1 MLFKKIISFVW
12 LRSDNYLLVSH
23 LLLLFF
29 SSLLRCACVCVLWC
43 FFFLLSQ
50 SLSISSHILRLF
62 LSLGSV
68 WFGWVLFT
76 SYNLL
81 CVAIWWVFC
90 IVYLCVLRLNF
101 FLCCSIP
108 LLHCAHFTLI
118 PFGNV
123 GYFVYTSRYL
133 DILSLL
139 SVSVI
144 VLSRARH
151 RVHIE
156 FWWMRSCNLYIYFFL
171 CLFVHYIRF
180 SLVFGL
186 DRDSIHSV
194 WMF

>member
-1 MLFKKIISFVW
+1 M
-12 LRSDNYLLVSH
+12 
-23 LLLLFF
+23 
-29 SSLLRCACVCVLWC
+29 
-43 FFFLLSQ
+43 
-50 SLSISSHILRLF
+50 
-62 LSLGSV
+62 
-68 WFGWVLFT
+68 
-76 SYNLL
+76 
-81 CVAIWWVFC
+81 
-90 IVYLCVLRLNF
+90 VYLCVLRLNF

-108 LLHCAHFTLI
+108 LLHCAHLYTI

-156 FWWMRSCNLYIYFFL
+156 FGECVVVIYIYFFLL

-186 DRDSIHSV
+186 DRDSIPFCV
-194 WMF
+194 NVLVGYI